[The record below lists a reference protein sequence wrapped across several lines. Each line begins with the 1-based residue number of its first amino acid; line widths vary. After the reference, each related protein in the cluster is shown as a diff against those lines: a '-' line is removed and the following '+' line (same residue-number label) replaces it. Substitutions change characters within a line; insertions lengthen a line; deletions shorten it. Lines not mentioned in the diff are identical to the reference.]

1 MNYLIEILYVLFIS
15 ALAYAVLFCYEKNM
29 GLKDMKIN
37 ALLEGWKEYRLLLLV
52 CLFLGVLVTVF
63 MNIHMYTALSTL
75 NVLSFVILMVPVAY
89 VDLKK
94 KLIPNQMLICMLIVK
109 VVLLAFELFFQETDL
124 VNYMISSGISVL
136 VFCGVFFLISLV
148 FKNSIGMGDVK
159 LFGVLSIYLGL
170 YGTLHVLSYA
180 LIITFFYACYL
191 LITKKKDKK
200 DEISFAPMVALG
212 MLACVMLGLL

>member
-1 MNYLIEILYVLFIS
+1 MNWLIEIVFMLIMTVF
-15 ALAYAVLFCYEKNM
+15 AYAMLFCYEKD
-29 GLKDMKIN
+29 KRFIN
-37 ALLEGWKEYRLLLLV
+37 IPIEEMTNGWREYFF
-52 CLFLGVLVTVF
+52 LFAAELFVGIIVLVFAYIHSYTV
-63 MNIHMYTALSTL
+63 LSVL
-75 NVLSFVILMVPVAY
+75 NVLCLAQLLLPVAY
-89 VDLKK
+89 IDYRN

-109 VVLLAFELFFQETDL
+109 VILLAFELFFQETDL
-124 VNYMISSGISVL
+124 VNYMISSGISIL

-170 YGTLHVLSYA
+170 YGTLHVLFYA
-180 LIITFFYACYL
+180 LIITFFYACFL

-212 MLACVMLGLL
+212 MLACVILGLL